1 MLSLWTVKTIVHNGG
16 LSQTEKLLICLAV
29 DADRAK
35 QVADVRKIAVDAG
48 VRQASK
54 WNISTLL
61 SRTQGLAIRINDG
74 WELTSE
80 GRDRVK
86 IIANARIPGA
96 PAKMAPRLR
105 AYLTTVTSATTHEFL
120 DEAVGCM
127 EANFHRAAVVLT
139 WIGAV
144 SVLYDY
150 VHANHLASF
159 NAEALRR
166 DAKWKPAKTKDDL
179 ARMNEHAF
187 LQVLH
192 AISVIGKST
201 KDELEGCLK
210 LRNGCGHP
218 NSFKV
223 GEARVTAHIESLIQN
238 VYSVF

>member
-1 MLSLWTVKTIVHNGG
+1 MLSLSTVKTLVHNGDV
-16 LSQTEKLLICLAV
+16 SQTEKLLICLAV
-29 DADRAK
+29 DTDHAK
-35 QVADVRKIAVDAG
+35 QVAEVRKIAVDAG

-61 SRTQGLAIRINDG
+61 SRTEGLAIRVNDG
-74 WELTSE
+74 WELTND
-80 GRDRVK
+80 GRDRVMML
-86 IIANARIPGA
+86 ANARVPGA
-96 PAKMAPRLR
+96 PARMAPKLR
-105 AYLTTVTSATTHEFL
+105 AYLATVTSATTHEFL
-120 DEAVGCM
+120 DEAIGCM
-127 EANFHRAAVVLT
+127 ESNFHRAAVVLA

-150 VHANHLASF
+150 VYANHLANF

-166 DAKWKPAKTKDDL
+166 DSRWKPARTKDDL

-192 AISVIGKST
+192 AISVIGKSV